1 MYKMKKNDDLLVVL
15 LAGTKCGGGVLDII
29 ILFGG
34 TPATML
40 WFSDCPDIMMGGGG
54 PLEWGGAYPFP
65 LMVVKFGELALWLR
79 VEDLGM
85 NSLAIGFGPW
95 HKQKIVLQCI
105 LYKRSITDL
114 KR

>member
-1 MYKMKKNDDLLVVL
+1 M
-15 LAGTKCGGGVLDII
+15 LDII

-65 LMVVKFGELALWLR
+65 LMVVKFGELAL
-79 VEDLGM
+79 
-85 NSLAIGFGPW
+85 
-95 HKQKIVLQCI
+95 
-105 LYKRSITDL
+105 
-114 KR
+114 